1 MKCFAWKIRL
11 EIVPCD
17 LVNVTENCG
26 FKVSLFG
33 CGLQQDTTER
43 KFLHHLAGNLGL
55 SSTSRGKGDKRYITV
70 TKKAAK
76 KSAGTE
82 LDELPQLILNPKSVE
97 PLNAH
102 MTAFPIKDEERDLI
116 LLPTEASQVMHHD
129 GSKGG
134 FSKKQVK
141 SMKVS

>member
-1 MKCFAWKIRL
+1 MFL
-11 EIVPCD
+11 
-17 LVNVTENCG
+17 
-26 FKVSLFG
+26 SG
-33 CGLQQDTTER
+33 CASTQDTTER

-55 SSTSRGKGDKRYITV
+55 SSVSRGKGDTRYITV

-82 LDELPQLILNPKSVE
+82 LDELPQLVLNSKSVG

-116 LLPTEASQVMHHD
+116 LLPTEASQVLQQD
-129 GSKGG
+129 DPKAG

-141 SMKVS
+141 SVKVSEGIPCQYAHMPLCVSVCLRVCRSL